1 MQNQV
6 VPLKKVSI
14 TSGQVSLVIEMS
26 SKKMSGRK
34 IAILLS
40 IPQPTLWRNMQIL
53 GLTKKKKERNN
64 DIFNWE
70 DFDNSII

>member
-1 MQNQV
+1 LQNQV

-14 TSGQVSLVIEMS
+14 TSEQVSLVIEMS

>member
-14 TSGQVSLVIEMS
+14 TSEQVSLVIEMS

-40 IPQPTLWRNMQIL
+40 IPQPTLWRNMQTL

>member
-14 TSGQVSLVIEMS
+14 TSEKVSLVIEMS

>member
-14 TSGQVSLVIEMS
+14 TSEQVSLVIEMS

-40 IPQPTLWRNMQIL
+40 IPQATLWRNMQIL

>member
-14 TSGQVSLVIEMS
+14 TSEQVSLVIEMS

-40 IPQPTLWRNMQIL
+40 IPQPTQRRKMQIL

>member
-14 TSGQVSLVIEMS
+14 TSEQVSLVIEMS

-53 GLTKKKKERNN
+53 GLKKKKKERNN

>member
-14 TSGQVSLVIEMS
+14 TSEQVSLVIEMS

>member
-14 TSGQVSLVIEMS
+14 TSEQVSLVIEMS

-34 IAILLS
+34 IAILLC

>member
-14 TSGQVSLVIEMS
+14 TSEQVSLVIEMS

-40 IPQPTLWRNMQIL
+40 IPQPTLWRNIQIL

>member
-1 MQNQV
+1 M
-6 VPLKKVSI
+6 PLKKVSI
-14 TSGQVSLVIEMS
+14 TSEQVSLVIEMS

>member
-1 MQNQV
+1 
-6 VPLKKVSI
+6 
-14 TSGQVSLVIEMS
+14 MS